1 MVEYGFSIMGFLRS
15 CAIGYHWK
23 AFKKMVKLLDQIT
36 DWKIHFAFFNLQPC
50 IIVLQKLF
58 EFANYWNPIFAARYK
73 MLKYW

>member
-23 AFKKMVKLLDQIT
+23 AFKKMVKLLDQIA

-50 IIVLQKLF
+50 NIVLQIKFLNLQTI
-58 EFANYWNPIFAARYK
+58 EILYLLPDINI
-73 MLKYW
+73 